1 MFGSILLYNKA
12 FKRNKIYLN
21 LKFIKNVKKPKF
33 IQKKK
38 LTLQTFENK
47 FSYFINI
54 TYVFKFN
61 LDCLKY
67 FNFF

>member
-33 IQKKK
+33 IKKKKK

-54 TYVFKFN
+54 TYVFKFR
-61 LDCLKY
+61 LLKV
-67 FNFF
+67 F